1 MQLSKLLFPKESKSF
16 TMKACSDYIK
26 GHILFKMLF
35 ILFVNNSQTS
45 DEMQQQKP
53 GKEGSDESIEITAK
67 DSG

>member
-1 MQLSKLLFPKESKSF
+1 
-16 TMKACSDYIK
+16 MKACSDYIK